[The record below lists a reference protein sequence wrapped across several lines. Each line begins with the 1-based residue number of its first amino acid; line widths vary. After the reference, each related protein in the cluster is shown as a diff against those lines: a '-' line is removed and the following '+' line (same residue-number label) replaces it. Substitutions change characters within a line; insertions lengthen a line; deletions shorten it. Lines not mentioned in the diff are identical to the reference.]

1 MTLWFLLALM
11 TAAAVF
17 AVLWP
22 LGRDVARLGS
32 GSDLAVYRDQLEEIE
47 RDLAAGLIGV
57 SDAASAQVEVSRR
70 LIAAADAEAAAPQI
84 APDAALARRRK
95 TVAAM
100 ALVILPSLALGL
112 YLMIGSPFMPD
123 PRPGP
128 SSAQQPSIEQLVA
141 QVEAR
146 LAQNPNEGR
155 GWEVLAP
162 IYLRLGRFDDAVKA
176 RRQALALNGGN
187 AERFAGLAEALIAA
201 ANGVIT
207 ADAFAALKSAIAL
220 DAEHVKARFYLGLA
234 AEQDGR
240 TKDAI
245 AVWRALL
252 DAAPADAPW
261 AATVRGELARI
272 GGGAKPPDAGTT
284 SGPNEEQV
292 AAAGELSPEQ
302 RTALIKGMV
311 ERLAERLDKDG
322 SDIDGWLRLVRS
334 YMVLGERDRA
344 IAAAG
349 QARRVFAGD
358 PDKLKRIDALVKG
371 LGLDG

>member
-1 MTLWFLLALM
+1 M
-11 TAAAVF
+11 
-17 AVLWP
+17 
-22 LGRDVARLGS
+22 
-32 GSDLAVYRDQLEEIE
+32 
-47 RDLAAGLIGV
+47 
-57 SDAASAQVEVSRR
+57 
-70 LIAAADAEAAAPQI
+70 
-84 APDAALARRRK
+84 ARRRK

-100 ALVILPSLALGL
+100 ALLALPAVAVGL
-112 YLMIGSPFMPD
+112 YLLFGSPFMSD
-123 PRPGP
+123 RISGP

-176 RRQALALNGGN
+176 RRQALALNGES

-207 ADAFAALKSAIAL
+207 ADALGALKSAVAL

-245 AVWRALL
+245 AIWQALL

-272 GGGAKPPDAGTT
+272 AGGAKPPDAANPP
-284 SGPNEEQV
+284 GPNEEQI

-302 RTALIKGMV
+302 RTAMIKGMV

-344 IAAAG
+344 IAAAS
-349 QARRVFAGD
+349 QARRAFVGD